1 MTVQELK
8 PLTSFQRAWRIFSF
22 YSLTVLLTGVVSA
35 LFADLLWRTGWSAS
49 RSIALACFLVLN
61 LFIALGFWHAVFG
74 FIRRRLEVKS
84 DPLPEGASIDPQ
96 VNVAL
101 VFPVFNEEIGR
112 VCEGLRATY
121 DSLQRTG
128 QLDRFD
134 FFILSDSNI
143 PEKWIDEERQ
153 WLEMTQEMGALGR
166 IYYRRRVNN
175 EGKKSGNIRDF
186 LNAWGRRYRYFVI
199 FDADS
204 IMNGRT
210 LVELTRLMEAHPA
223 VGLIQ
228 TAPGIVN
235 GESLFGRM
243 QQFANRF
250 YAPIFLSGLDFWSQG
265 FSNYWG
271 HNAII
276 RTESFMKWCALPQ
289 LPGRHPFG
297 GHILSHDFVEAA
309 LLAKENSQV
318 WLAYQ
323 LTGSYEEAP
332 QTMIDNAKRD
342 RRWCQGNLQHSMLL
356 FARGLR
362 GVSRIHL
369 LMGIFGYLASP
380 IWMTFL
386 GVFFWMW
393 VAGKLTGLSKIA
405 VHSWLDQFN
414 MNPSQQAL
422 LIFSICMTMLL
433 LPRVLAIIDAALDNW
448 RRPAYGGIF
457 RIVLSA
463 LGETIFSS
471 LHAPLQMLWHTQF
484 VITILLGQGSH
495 WAAQD
500 RVAVGTTWTTALRNQ
515 WWQTALGLACGGF
528 IWFFAHNAFWWFS
541 PLFFGMTLAVPLS
554 VWTSRPS
561 WGAAARRLGLFLTP
575 EETFPPAELIAL
587 RRRVEARAAPA
598 LPKIEESIVD
608 PYINAIHV
616 SLLREAKLHPQAGPA
631 LIEMGVGTQQCRL
644 LAEKALAQGL
654 DSLAAPERRLV
665 LNDADTM
672 SWLHRQLWLRP
683 ESTVAPVWQ
692 SAMRKYTL
700 A

>member
-1 MTVQELK
+1 MNGCVLRPYT
-8 PLTSFQRAWRIFSF
+8 PLQRASRIFAI
-22 YSLTVLLTGVVSA
+22 YSLTIVLTGAVSA

-49 RSIALACFLVLN
+49 RTIALACFTA
-61 LFIALGFWHAVFG
+61 LFLFSALGFWHAVFG
-74 FIRRRLEVKS
+74 FCRRRLQ
-84 DPLPEGASIDPQ
+84 PEPAPPPETTQIDAV
-96 VNVAL
+96 VNIAL

-112 VCEGLRATY
+112 VCEGIRATY
-121 DSLQRTG
+121 ESVRKAG
-128 QLDRFD
+128 QLERFD
-134 FFILSDSNI
+134 FFILSDSTE
-143 PEKWIDEERQ
+143 PEKWINEERH
-153 WLEMTQEMGALGR
+153 WLELAQELGALGR
-166 IYYRRRVNN
+166 IYYRRRVSN
-175 EGKKSGNIRDF
+175 EGKKSGNILDF
-186 LNAWGRRYRYFVI
+186 LKAWGRRYRYFVI

-204 IMNGRT
+204 IMSGRT
-210 LVELTRLMEAHPA
+210 LVELARLMEAHPQ

-289 LPGRHPFG
+289 LPGRKPFG

-318 WLAYQ
+318 WLAYH
-323 LTGSYEEAP
+323 LPGSYEEAP
-332 QTMIDNAKRD
+332 QSMIDNAKRD
-342 RRWCQGNLQHSMLL
+342 RRWCQGNLQHTMLL

-369 LMGIFGYLASP
+369 LLGIFGYLASP
-380 IWMTFL
+380 IWLAFL
-386 GVFFWMW
+386 AVFFWMW
-393 VAGKLTGLSKIA
+393 AAGRMTGLSRIA

-414 MNPSQQAL
+414 VTPGQQAL
-422 LIFSICMTMLL
+422 LIFSICMAVLL
-433 LPRVLAIIDAALDNW
+433 LPRVLTVVDAALDRE
-448 RRPAYGGIF
+448 RRNAYGGLF
-457 RIVLSA
+457 RITASA

-495 WAAQD
+495 WGAQD
-500 RVAVGTTWTTALRNQ
+500 RVAQGTTWRNALRNQ
-515 WWQTALGLACGGF
+515 WWQTALGLGCGWL
-528 IWFFAHNAFWWFS
+528 IWTFAHDVFWWFS
-541 PLFFGMTLAVPLS
+541 PLFFGMTLAAPLS

-561 WGAAARRLGLFLTP
+561 WGEAARKMGLFLTP
-575 EETFPPAELIAL
+575 EETFPPAELVEL
-587 RRRVEARAAPA
+587 RERLKARTDRAA
-598 LPKIEESIVD
+598 KIEESIVD

-616 SLLREAKLHPQAGPA
+616 SLLREARMHPHLGPELA
-631 LIEMGVGTQQCRL
+631 RMGVGRKETRL
-644 LAEKALAQGL
+644 LAENVLVNGLAALA
-654 DSLAAPERRLV
+654 PEDQKLV

-683 ESTVAPVWQ
+683 EATVAPGWRE
-692 SAMRKYTL
+692 AMRGYSL